1 MTSPPSDGHKGVV
14 VQWKGAGTV
23 QRIRKVGSLRP
34 GGIPKKEHLTGH
46 VRVPAA
52 EEEDVPR
59 GHGDGGGV
67 YPWLV
72 EIGVLCPSRGKR
84 RQRNA
89 THRQSHIVVLAF
101 PTADNHLRIGKN
113 ESIVSPSLLWKFRH

>member
-1 MTSPPSDGHKGVV
+1 MVSPPSDGHKGGV

-23 QRIRKVGSLRP
+23 QGLGKVRSLRP
-34 GGIPKKEHLTGH
+34 GGITHEKHLTGH

-67 YPWLV
+67 DSWLV
-72 EIGVLCPSRGKR
+72 EIGVLCPSRG
-84 RQRNA
+84 
-89 THRQSHIVVLAF
+89 
-101 PTADNHLRIGKN
+101 
-113 ESIVSPSLLWKFRH
+113 